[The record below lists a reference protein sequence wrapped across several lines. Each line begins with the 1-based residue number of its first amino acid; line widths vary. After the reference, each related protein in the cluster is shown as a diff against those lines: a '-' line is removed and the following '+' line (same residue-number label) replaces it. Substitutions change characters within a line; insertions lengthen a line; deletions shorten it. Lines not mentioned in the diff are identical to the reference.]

1 MSGTFTIE
9 ANRTWGLIPGVEV
22 RLDAV
27 APEEPS
33 GPAALVTITR
43 AGGEPE
49 QVWLRVGEAVDLAGQ
64 AFTLE
69 RVWDRG
75 KQSTWANRP
84 AAGPIPAEQ
93 PGRVATFAP
102 AHGASH

>member
-1 MSGTFTIE
+1 MSGTFSIE

-27 APEEPS
+27 APEEPA

-43 AGGEPE
+43 AGAKPE
-49 QVWLRVGEAVDLAGQ
+49 QMWLRVGEAVDLAGQ
-64 AFTLE
+64 RFTLE

-75 KQSTWANRP
+75 KRSTWANRR

-102 AHGASH
+102 VRS